1 MDNTDLN
8 TSLNTS
14 LNDIFKDLKDISNK
28 GNIILPKEFV
38 RKFLLMNILIMNENT
53 SIDQKEIFN
62 YMKDNGFEL
71 PSIWQK
77 LDTNK
82 KDKYLE
88 TVNELISILK

>member
-1 MDNTDLN
+1 ME
-8 TSLNTS
+8 
-14 LNDIFKDLKDISNK
+14 LNDIFKELKDINNK
-28 GNIILPKEFV
+28 GNIILPREFV
-38 RKFLLMNILIMNENT
+38 RKFLLMNILIMNEPT
-53 SIDQKEIFN
+53 TIDQKEIFN

-88 TVNELISILK
+88 AVNELVSILK